1 MNMYLIVQAAF
12 YSYCLPPSKSYTISV
27 TFFPVKNCII
37 WIIAEQVGLSM
48 CPKSN
53 LITAKMKE
61 IEGAAQGSSSPSISL
76 QQRVFGFLAP
86 LSFAFLMCASH
97 ICISFS
103 IYTIPLFFPLP
114 FHNQITT
121 HRYQLQGI
129 HLWQTSIPAM
139 SATFVKFCSSWL
151 PTCLSGFLPSTVSHR
166 FKLWRPCINQSG
178 KTPSASSSLVES
190 HFNLRKQE
198 YNASVA
204 KLKQI
209 SEEIWLH
216 YFMFAIILSNA
227 TPLIPLI
234 FIIATVAIISTH
246 VLLFAIRERAT
257 FAANLLKKIEPLV
270 ANKIPYLEVATSLG
284 LIADLFTPYRSLFAT
299 FMYFWVFQRQRLVS
313 KSQGCDTRQAWLK
326 VHEKVAPVFDKLP
339 LFRALYPKLVQLA
352 AKFANPQGVAFKQ

>member
-1 MNMYLIVQAAF
+1 MKSSELLKALLLRRSAF
-12 YSYCLPPSKSYTISV
+12 NNVFSV
-27 TFFPVKNCII
+27 
-37 WIIAEQVGLSM
+37 
-48 CPKSN
+48 
-53 LITAKMKE
+53 
-61 IEGAAQGSSSPSISL
+61 
-76 QQRVFGFLAP
+76 FLAP
-86 LSFAFLMCASH
+86 LSFAFLMYSLMTNFNSGNVSDLREVLLILAAHMLVGLFAKYGIAS
-97 ICISFS
+97 FQ
-103 IYTIPLFFPLP
+103 TLK
-114 FHNQITT
+114 TV
-121 HRYQLQGI
+121 YQ
-129 HLWQTSIPAM
+129 S
-139 SATFVKFCSSWL
+139 V
-151 PTCLSGFLPSTVSHR
+151 
-166 FKLWRPCINQSG
+166 
-178 KTPSASSSLVES
+178 
-190 HFNLRKQE
+190 RKQE
-198 YNASVA
+198 YNASAA

-209 SEEIWLH
+209 LEEIWLH